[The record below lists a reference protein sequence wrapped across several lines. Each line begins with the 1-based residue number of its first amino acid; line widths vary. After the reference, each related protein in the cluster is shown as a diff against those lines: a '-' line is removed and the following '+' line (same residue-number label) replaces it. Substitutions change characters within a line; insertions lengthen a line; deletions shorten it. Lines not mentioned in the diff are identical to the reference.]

1 MKKLSEH
8 EDPPLTDAARLAEMI
23 AGDFYCA
30 RFDLSARDLV
40 SGNTWSQMPE
50 VEYVQK
56 LRASGASDRMVR
68 LFLTF
73 ISAMDRARDAVRL
86 WRAGARLFESRPELF
101 DPVEVKDMQLEEL
114 LPLLSASGVSQ
125 RHKADTGAWLG
136 IARSLAAG
144 SGPVCRVIDQGSG
157 DAKELLEDLQSR
169 DHAGLPRFPMLRGPK
184 IGPMW
189 VRMVAEPGGARIDRM
204 DTIPVAVDVQVRR
217 ATENLGVTD
226 TRGLPLKAATKWV
239 IQSAWHVAVAGAKID
254 GPSGITGTCAA
265 LDPALWFFGKYG
277 CSHCEKVGKR
287 VPIGRACGYCQLPVP
302 TPTRAGE

>member
-1 MKKLSEH
+1 MKKLSER

-30 RFDLSARDLV
+30 RFDLSARDKV

-101 DPVEVKDMQLEEL
+101 DPAEVEDMQLEEL
-114 LPLLSASGVSQ
+114 LPLLSKSSVSQ
-125 RHKADTGAWLG
+125 RHEADTGAWLG

-144 SGPVCRVIDQGSG
+144 SGPVCPPRCQASC
-157 DAKELLEDLQSR
+157 R
-169 DHAGLPRFPMLRGPK
+169 DF
-184 IGPMW
+184 
-189 VRMVAEPGGARIDRM
+189 
-204 DTIPVAVDVQVRR
+204 
-217 ATENLGVTD
+217 
-226 TRGLPLKAATKWV
+226 
-239 IQSAWHVAVAGAKID
+239 
-254 GPSGITGTCAA
+254 
-265 LDPALWFFGKYG
+265 
-277 CSHCEKVGKR
+277 
-287 VPIGRACGYCQLPVP
+287 
-302 TPTRAGE
+302 